1 MALHSQPLRRGRGLS
16 GLPTGALGRSLAA
29 GILVLLIGAT
39 CLGIVLP
46 IAAWFVNRGNTLADR
61 ATLAQRMAQVAATLP
76 AVEQAAQARA
86 TPEAAQ
92 ELVLSQN
99 SDSLAGAAFLQAVQ
113 DMAARS
119 GTTLSTTEI
128 LPPEAVGSY
137 RRIRL
142 RIALSASYP
151 MVVAFLQSIDG
162 AKPRML
168 VDALQLRAAP
178 VLVGQESGPVEAAM
192 TITAFRAGAATQ

>member
-1 MALHSQPLRRGRGLS
+1 MSSNSQSLRRGRGPS
-16 GLPTGALGRSLAA
+16 GLPTGAVGRSLAA
-29 GILVLLIGAT
+29 GLLVIVIGIAW
-39 CLGIVLP
+39 LGIVSP
-46 IAAWFVNRGNTLADR
+46 IAAWFADRGNTLADR
-61 ATLAQRMAQVAATLP
+61 AVLARRMAQVAATLP

-99 SDSLAGAAFLQAVQ
+99 SDALAGAALLQAVQ

-119 GTTLSTTEI
+119 GAALSTTEI
-128 LPPEAVGSY
+128 LPAEAVGSY

-142 RIALSASYP
+142 RIALSAPYP
-151 MVVAFLQSIDG
+151 MVVAFLQAIDG
-162 AKPRML
+162 ATPRML

-192 TITAFRAGAATQ
+192 TIMAFRAGAATQ